1 MTLPGR
7 KKSNADVWRPSL
19 LAVAGASMLGCA
31 RDLPPKPTASVRDS
45 AGITIVENRGDARRA
60 KLAWRLGDTPTVD
73 IGGRSSEGPY
83 RVVEA
88 TRLGDGRI
96 VVASAGANALE
107 LYAPDGR
114 HLRTVGRTGGGPG
127 EFRTLF
133 WVGRLPGDSIAAWD
147 AAIGRLSVFTPAG
160 DFVRAVTPRTP
171 LGLFPQ
177 AAGVFGDGR
186 ILIAIRSADAGL
198 GSGVRVQ
205 RDDVSYVALDGR
217 GEVQPIGRFPGTEM
231 LLSGGAGGGL
241 VMRPLPFGRQTV
253 AAASGGQV
261 YVGTGDRFE
270 LRGYEPSQRLR
281 TIVRAEHAPVPVT
294 GAAIRD
300 YRRTLVTLGA
310 EGDARFRQQQARMLE
325 QAPYPKQMPPFTD
338 LEVDAD
344 GNLWTR
350 DSGAPA
356 ARVARWTVFS
366 PDGRLR
372 GSVEIPASVTVR
384 EIGRDWLLGTVL
396 DDDQVEHVRVYAL
409 VRQS

>member
-1 MTLPGR
+1 MTLPKPKQSRAGT
-7 KKSNADVWRPSL
+7 WRSAL
-19 LAVAGASMLGCA
+19 LAAGGAVLLGCA
-31 RDLPPKPTASVRDS
+31 RDLPPKPTVSVRDS
-45 AGITIVENRGDARRA
+45 AGITIVENRGDARGA
-60 KLAWRLGDTPTVD
+60 ELGWRLGDAPTVD
-73 IGGRSSEGPY
+73 IGGRSEAGPY

-114 HLRTVGRTGGGPG
+114 HLRTIGRSGGGPG

-147 AAIGRLSVFTPAG
+147 AALGRLSVFTPAG
-160 DFVRAVTPRTP
+160 DFVRAVTPRSP

-186 ILIAIRSADAGL
+186 ILVAVRSADAGQ

-205 RDDVSYVALDGR
+205 RGDVSYVVLDAL

-231 LLSGGAGGGL
+231 LLSGGAAGGL
-241 VMRPLPFGRQTV
+241 LMRPLPFGRQTV
-253 AAASGGQV
+253 AATRGGQV
-261 YVGTGDRFE
+261 YVGTGDGFE
-270 LRGYEPSQRLR
+270 LRGYEPGQRLR
-281 TIVRAEHAPVPVT
+281 TIIRAEHAPIPVT
-294 GAAIRD
+294 RAAIRD
-300 YRRTLVTLGA
+300 YQRTLVTLGA
-310 EGDARFRQQQARMLE
+310 EGDARLRQQQAQMLE

-338 LEVDAD
+338 FKVDSD
-344 GNLWTR
+344 GNLWTQ
-350 DSGAPA
+350 DSRAPA
-356 ARVARWTVFS
+356 ARAARWTVFS

-372 GSVEIPASVTVR
+372 GSIQLPAELTVR
-384 EIGRDWLLGTVL
+384 EIGRDWLLATVL

-409 VRQS
+409 VKDS